1 MTRTKLEKKN
11 IQLSAVIPVTERYD
25 DLRELLLDYK
35 RGISA
40 TGLTYEFVVVL
51 DGYYPQLLDELKKL
65 KAEGEH
71 ITIIVLAKWFGEATA
86 LTIGFKHAA
95 GEIILTLPAYH
106 QIRTDEIPRLIDA
119 LEGSDMVL
127 ARRWP
132 RIDSF
137 LNRLQSKVFN
147 YLLRSVSSLSVHDAG
162 CGVRAIRRH
171 VTEEVYIYGDLHR
184 FLPIMAHR
192 HGFTVTELKVAQAE
206 QDRHQRLYPP
216 GIYLRRLLDLLT
228 VFFLIRFTY
237 KPLRFFGL
245 LGTAVFFL
253 GALGI
258 AYLVADRLIWDAMLG
273 NRPALF
279 LSSLLVVLGIQLLAI
294 GLIGELI
301 IFTHARDM
309 KEYNIAEI
317 VN

>member
-1 MTRTKLEKKN
+1 MNRARHKKED

-25 DLRELLLDYK
+25 DLLEVLLDYK
-35 RGISA
+35 RGLSA
-40 TGLTYEFVVVL
+40 TGLTYEIVVVL
-51 DGYYPQLLDELKKL
+51 DGYHPKLFDELKKL
-65 KAEGEH
+65 KAEGEP
-71 ITIIVLAKWFGEATA
+71 ITIIALAKWFGEATA
-86 LTIGFKHAA
+86 LTTGFEHAA

-106 QIRTDEIPRLIDA
+106 QVRSDEFPRLIDA

-137 LNRLQSKVFN
+137 LNRLQSRVFN
-147 YLLRSVSSLSVHDAG
+147 FLLRSVSSLPAHDAG

-171 VTEEVYIYGDLHR
+171 VTEEVHIYGDLHR

-192 HGFTVTELKVAQAE
+192 HGFTVTELNVAQAE
-206 QDRHQRLYPP
+206 QDRHQRLYAP
-216 GIYLRRLLDLLT
+216 GIYVRRLLDLLT
-228 VFFLIRFTY
+228 VFFLVRFTY

-245 LGTAVFFL
+245 LGTAVFSL
-253 GALGI
+253 GALI
-258 AYLVADRLIWDAMLG
+258 VAYLVADRLIWDIALG
-273 NRPALF
+273 NRPALY
-279 LSSLLVVLGIQLLAI
+279 LSSLLIVLGIQLLAI
-294 GLIGELI
+294 GLIGELV